1 MKKFIGIILGRSRRE
16 EGQAMVLAALMMVV
30 LLGFAAFAVD
40 FGYVSVQK
48 TDLQNAADAA
58 ALAGVVDLPS
68 TANAVGTAVAFA
80 KSNGMDITANNVTHN
95 TDKVVITPLSGNRL
109 EVVCTR
115 QVDYFFAVVLGFET
129 TTVSARAVAQKDPT
143 AWSGEA
149 LPFVNTN
156 IRYTNGMLFDIR
168 DKGGSGQFDSIDK
181 VDRGDKLQAGYWAF
195 DIQYEDGLLFKKG
208 IDNSVHKEIQDIYND
223 LAASGSRTVYLFS
236 LSNEVM
242 ASGQVKLTA
251 VDKNGQPIMRS
262 LASLKTNDNIN
273 KDQLVLIRCTFDACQ
288 DNSMTMKLTITGLY
302 DLGNGYKDS
311 SGNNLPDY
319 PTDFESPLGNGAGA
333 RLVE

>member
-1 MKKFIGIILGRSRRE
+1 MYFLRRSRRE
-16 EGQAMVLAALMMVV
+16 EGQAMLLAAVSMVV
-30 LLGFAAFAVD
+30 ILGFAAFAVD
-40 FGYVSVQK
+40 IGYIAVQK

-58 ALAGVVDLPS
+58 ALAGVVDLPG
-68 TANAVGTAVAFA
+68 TANAVSTAVAYA
-80 KSNGMDITANNVTHN
+80 KSNGMDIDANNVAKN

-109 EVVCTR
+109 QVVCTR
-115 QVDYFFAVVLGFET
+115 QVDYFFAGVLGFES
-129 TTVSARAVAQKDPT
+129 TTVTARAVAEKNDSE
-143 AWSGEA
+143 WSGEA

-156 IRYTNGMLFDIR
+156 IAYTAGMLFDIR

-223 LAASGSRTVYLFS
+223 LAASGNRTVYLFS

-242 ASGQVKLTA
+242 QSGKVKLTD
-251 VDKNGQPIMRS
+251 VDKNGQPILRN

-273 KDQLVLIRCTFDACQ
+273 KDQLVLLRCTFDLCT
-288 DNSMTMKLTITGLY
+288 DNSKTMKLTITGMY
-302 DLGNGYKDS
+302 DLGNNYKDG
-311 SGNNLPDY
+311 SGGNLPDY
-319 PTDFESPLGNGAGA
+319 PTDFESPTGDSAGA
-333 RLVE
+333 RLIE